1 MSETGDRVVVVGA
14 GHIGIA
20 CAHYLAEDGYDVTV
34 IDQGE
39 IGGACSLAN
48 CGFIVPSHVLPLTEP
63 ATLLK
68 GIKSLPNP
76 RAPFRVKPQLRPAL
90 YHWLLQFARRC
101 THQRMLE
108 GAAALKTI
116 LDASAEEYRQLF
128 THPELDAAWKRSGM
142 LFVFLSS
149 GAMQAFGRD
158 DALLSQEFDLKAEF
172 LAPDELVGFEPALR
186 EGLAGAWYYE
196 DDSFLQPDKL
206 NSSWA
211 SWLGDRGV
219 RFIEDCQLEQIEISD
234 GKVHDI
240 VTSQGPMS
248 AEHYVFA
255 IGAWSSLIADAL
267 GCDIPVEPGK
277 GYSITMTRPDTVPA
291 HPMLFPE
298 HSIGITPFDDSY
310 RIASMMEFV
319 GFDATIPEFRIR
331 QLQDSAR
338 PYLKDPVGGEIRH
351 TWYGWRPMT
360 WDSLPIIGRVPRVSN
375 ALLATGHNMLG
386 LTLAPTT
393 GRLIA
398 DLLAERTPHI
408 PVEPYSPAR
417 F

>member
-1 MSETGDRVVVVGA
+1 MTGSADRVIVVGA

-20 CAHYLAEDGYDVTV
+20 CAHYLLEEGFEVTV
-34 IDQGE
+34 IDQGSV
-39 IGGACSLAN
+39 GGACSLAN

-68 GIKSLPNP
+68 GLRSLPNP
-76 RAPFRVKPQLRPAL
+76 KAPFRVKPQLRPAL
-90 YHWLLQFARRC
+90 YLWLLQFARRC
-101 THQRMLE
+101 THDRMLE
-108 GAAALKTI
+108 AAAALKTI
-116 LDASAEEYRQLF
+116 LDASAEEFQRLF
-128 THPELDAAWKRSGM
+128 TQPELDAAWKQSGM
-142 LFVFLSS
+142 LFVFLS
-149 GAMQAFGRD
+149 AAALEDFARD
-158 DALLSQEFDLKAEF
+158 DELLASEFGLAARHLDPEELAE
-172 LAPDELVGFEPALR
+172 FEPALL
-186 EGLAGAWYYE
+186 EGLAGAYYYE
-196 DDSFLQPDKL
+196 EDSYLQPDRL
-206 NSSWA
+206 NA
-211 SWLGDRGV
+211 SWSGWLRERGV
-219 RFIEDCQLEQIEISD
+219 EFIENCGLEQIEISD

-240 VTSQGPMS
+240 VTSQGPMT
-248 AEHYVFA
+248 ADRYVFA

-277 GYSITMTRPDTVPA
+277 GYSVTMSKPAIVPS

-298 HSIGITPFDDSY
+298 HSIGVTPFDDSY
-310 RIASMMEFV
+310 RIASMMEFA
-319 GFDATIPEFRIR
+319 GFDTTIPAFRVR
-331 QLQDSAR
+331 QLQDSAK
-338 PYLKDPVGGEIRH
+338 PYLREPVGAEIEH

-398 DLLAERTPHI
+398 ELIAERAPHI